1 MFEWLVILDI
11 SYLSDAQGRKP
22 SFIIHDREFKLFESA
37 FWALKQKTGVYIDP
51 YGKTRVYPGHQKIL
65 VAFLRGVSD
74 EKVVSFVSFL
84 GASFEEDEVLIA
96 YGD

>member
-1 MFEWLVILDI
+1 MLDI
-11 SYLSDAQGRKP
+11 SYLSDAQGEKP
-22 SFIIHDREFKLFESA
+22 SFIIHDREFTLFESA

-51 YGKTRVYPGHQKIL
+51 YGKARIYPDHQRIL
-65 VAFLRGVSD
+65 VAFLRGISD

-84 GASFEEDEVLIA
+84 GVSIEEDEVLIA